1 MSSPITRD
9 YFETFGI
16 AGRRGRA
23 FQAADRASTDRV
35 VVINEAYCTT

>member
-9 YFETFGI
+9 YFETLGI
-16 AGRRGRA
+16 AVRRGRGC
-23 FQAADRASTDRV
+23 QAADRASRDRV